1 MNRLMDKKNITF
13 DKMEVILKFSKK
25 SLLTKKNHYCRL
37 VVEILLTEIV
47 HIFKN
52 IKFAKLGGCI

>member
-47 HIFKN
+47 HTFKN
-52 IKFAKLGGCI
+52 I